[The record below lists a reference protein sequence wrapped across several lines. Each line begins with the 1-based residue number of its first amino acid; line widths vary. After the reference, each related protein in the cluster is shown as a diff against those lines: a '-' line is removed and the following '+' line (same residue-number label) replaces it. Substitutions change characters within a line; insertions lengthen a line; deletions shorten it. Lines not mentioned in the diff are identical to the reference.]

1 MVLKRDWNWAKG
13 DLCLWRMKVEQMDS
27 EKVVM
32 DKMVVD
38 IQGWREETDKLV
50 LDRKEVD
57 MTGLS
62 KE

>member
-1 MVLKRDWNWAKG
+1 
-13 DLCLWRMKVEQMDS
+13 MDS